1 MSVVMMTAS
10 SSMTTLLLP
19 LMLAAVMLIAPTST
33 HQTAVATAVTTAATT
48 TPHASIHVATATA
61 VTAATTPHDAVVAA
75 TPHDAVAT
83 TTLATPDADD
93 AAAPH
98 DAVATT
104 TLATPDADSA
114 ADAAADAAAAD
125 AADAVDDTNGVLTPL
140 RKEKRNVG
148 DQIWSLSLDASTS
161 KSSDMAALHEN
172 LDVLHYSSD
181 SVTIF
186 VRKTRLSITKEFLEG
201 RHLAYNVVVNDVA
214 VYLQSL
220 QSAEDADAE
229 ASSRDDEICTED
241 NCMRPLRHT
250 YMTFQQIEWFLK
262 NLAERCP
269 ENVMMSTVGYSHN
282 GNAIYLITVS
292 PSADFVADLECG
304 PRPAVFIDGGIHA
317 REWIAP
323 ATVLNMLMKQTENC
337 AANTDCDYEYYF
349 MPMMNPDG
357 YEYTW
362 TNDRF
367 WRKNRSPPPLKNDC
381 FGTDLNRNW
390 NPQWGNIGSSSNT
403 CKEIYR
409 GTTPFSE
416 PETTSAKNVMT
427 RIANNPELDLLV
439 YLSYHSFGQLVLY
452 PWGYTSDL
460 APTKADL
467 EKGGNVYNNALK
479 GVHNV
484 PYVVQQAAELYPASG
499 ASDDFAYSLPI
510 KYVYTVELRNTR
522 SFLLPRNEIA
532 LTFEENYAGYMA
544 LLKHAT
550 SQSN

>member
-1 MSVVMMTAS
+1 MARSDVFS
-10 SSMTTLLLP
+10 LLL
-19 LMLAAVMLIAPTST
+19 LLLLA
-33 HQTAVATAVTTAATT
+33 
-48 TPHASIHVATATA
+48 
-61 VTAATTPHDAVVAA
+61 
-75 TPHDAVAT
+75 
-83 TTLATPDADD
+83 
-93 AAAPH
+93 
-98 DAVATT
+98 
-104 TLATPDADSA
+104 
-114 ADAAADAAAAD
+114 AAAAD
-125 AADAVDDTNGVLTPL
+125 AGTV
-140 RKEKRNVG
+140 KSFKEEKRNVG

-201 RHLAYNVVVNDVA
+201 RHLAYNVVEKDVA
-214 VYLQSL
+214 LHLQSL
-220 QSAEDADAE
+220 QAAEDAVAISRAAE
-229 ASSRDDEICTED
+229 SCKEGQCP
-241 NCMRPLRHT
+241 RPYKQD
-250 YMTFQQIEWFLK
+250 YMTFEQMEWFLRD
-262 NLAERCP
+262 LESQYP
-269 ENVMMSTVGYSHN
+269 DNVKLSTEGKSREGRN
-282 GNAIYLITVS
+282 IYLVRVFQSSASAARSSGSVS
-292 PSADFVADLECG
+292 SRG
-304 PRPAVFIDGGIHA
+304 QPRPAVFIDGGIHA